1 MSSTSL
7 KSRVEN
13 FQSYPEGGKISDSTQ
28 TLEGEHTKV
37 KIVITAA
44 LSSNNCTVT
53 NEPSLRAVMFSVRE
67 DSDFVYS
74 LALNEGRAK
83 SAEISGRLSFMYSTK
98 ILLYFLLNK
107 EALEEPTILFDG
119 TGEELALDK
128 KVAPENG
135 QEFDEVHFQIK
146 TMTNDLTSPSFT
158 LRTIAFTLKDN
169 HSS

>member
-1 MSSTSL
+1 
-7 KSRVEN
+7 
-13 FQSYPEGGKISDSTQ
+13 
-28 TLEGEHTKV
+28 
-37 KIVITAA
+37 
-44 LSSNNCTVT
+44 
-53 NEPSLRAVMFSVRE
+53 MFSVRE

-83 SAEISGRLSFMYSTK
+83 SAEISGRLSFMYRTK